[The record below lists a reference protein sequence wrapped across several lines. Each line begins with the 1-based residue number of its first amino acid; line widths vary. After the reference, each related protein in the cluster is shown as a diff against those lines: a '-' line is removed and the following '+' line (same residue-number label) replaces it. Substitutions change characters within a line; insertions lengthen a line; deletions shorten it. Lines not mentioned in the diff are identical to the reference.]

1 MKENS
6 KITLEKI
13 LRYCADIRA
22 LVERYH
28 NDFEAYRDDIAFQYS
43 CNMCLIQIGELV
55 TRLPDAFKSEYC
67 SIPWRAIVGMRNFH
81 AHDYDNIDLEL
92 VWHTL
97 TVEIPELEVK
107 LNLILES
114 L

>member
-1 MKENS
+1 M
-6 KITLEKI
+6 
-13 LRYCADIRA
+13 R
-22 LVERYH
+22 
-28 NDFEAYRDDIAFQYS
+28 
-43 CNMCLIQIGELV
+43 LIQIGELV
-55 TRLPDAFKSEYC
+55 TRLPDAFKSERP
-67 SIPWRAIVGMRNFH
+67 SVPWRAIVGMRNFH
-81 AHDYDNIDLEL
+81 AHDYDNVDLEL